1 MSKINEILGKRTP
14 LRKNGEKPDFKKQ
27 EGNYK
32 DASGNAVDLYK
43 AQLEGQG
50 SYNTESI
57 SEAKSGGTLETDQN
71 KYFKGLYDRF
81 GDNVTTQE
89 LIDKKFISKS
99 AGDAYTTFTGGKN
112 KGVLTPG
119 ESEDVFMTKP
129 ITQTNQESK
138 TTDIP
143 METNYNMGY
152 NSTVNANWAEGAQR
166 RGTRRSERRAQ
177 KDLDIYSGEKRSG
190 FLGLGGKKNK
200 GKLSANVLA
209 AAEKTG
215 LNAEKLKEMGLNVDD
230 KGSITGDAD
239 QNVTD
244 QMRARAKSLSQN
256 KYNQGINTEKITQ
269 LPSSKTELGESVT
282 SNVKGSEDAI
292 DVSGYNMYK
301 DPTTGSNDPEVNKKA
316 IDDLNKVLSNIAPL
330 LTKSK
335 GKTKNASPYKMP
347 GFGKR
352 S

>member
-43 AQLEGQG
+43 AQLKGQG
-50 SYNTESI
+50 SYKTESI
-57 SEAKSGGTLETDQN
+57 GEAKSGGALETDDQ
-71 KYFKGLYDRF
+71 KYFNTLYGRF

-89 LIDKKFISKS
+89 LIDKKFLHSSKL
-99 AGDAYTTFTGGKN
+99 DAYNTFTGGKN

-119 ESEDVFMTKP
+119 KSEDVFMTKP

-177 KDLDIYSGEKRSG
+177 KDIDIYEGNKKSG
-190 FLGLGGKKNK
+190 FLGLGGKKNE

-215 LNAEKLKEMGLNVDD
+215 RTI
-230 KGSITGDAD
+230 KGANYDADGNITGDAD

-269 LPSSKTELGESVT
+269 LPDSKTELGESVT

-292 DVSGYNMYK
+292 DVSGYKMYDGGNSEDGNEGLTDTQK
-301 DPTTGSNDPEVNKKA
+301 QAVTSIQNAIGSLGN
-316 IDDLNKVLSNIAPL
+316 LGLF
-330 LTKSK
+330 KSK
-335 GKTKNASPYKMP
+335 GKTKNASSYKMP

>member
-1 MSKINEILGKRTP
+1 MSKINEILGKRSP
-14 LRKNGEKPDFKKQ
+14 LKDVKKPDFKKQ

-43 AQLEGQG
+43 AQLQGQG

-57 SEAKSGGTLETDQN
+57 AEAKGGGPLETNDQ
-71 KYFKGLYDRF
+71 KYFNTLYSRF

-89 LIDKKFISKS
+89 LIDKKFLHSSKL
-99 AGDAYTTFTGGKN
+99 DAYNTFTGGKN

-119 ESEDVFMTKP
+119 KSEDVFMTKP

-166 RGTRRSERRAQ
+166 RGTRRSERRANR
-177 KDLDIYSGEKRSG
+177 DIRRYEEGSKG
-190 FLGLGGKKNK
+190 FLGLGK
-200 GKLSANVLA
+200 GKGKNELSANVLA

-215 LNAEKLKEMGLNVDD
+215 KTVKGLKVEDGV
-230 KGSITGDAD
+230 ITGDAD

-269 LPSSKTELGESVT
+269 LPDSKTELGESVT

-292 DVSGYNMYK
+292 DVSGYKMYDGGNSEDGNK
-301 DPTTGSNDPEVNKKA
+301 GLTDTQKQAVTSIQNAIGSLGN
-316 IDDLNKVLSNIAPL
+316 LGLF
-330 LTKSK
+330 KSK
-335 GKTKNASPYKMP
+335 GKTKNASSYKMP